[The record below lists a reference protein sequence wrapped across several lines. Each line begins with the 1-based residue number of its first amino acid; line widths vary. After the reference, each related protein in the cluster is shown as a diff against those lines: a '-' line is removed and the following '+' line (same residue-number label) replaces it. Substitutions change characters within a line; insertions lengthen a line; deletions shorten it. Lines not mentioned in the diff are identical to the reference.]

1 MSKFNEN
8 AVKDRYGKAPASEE
22 QALGYLKA
30 LKVIIGADG
39 VVDPAEM
46 EALRKGMK
54 RLGASA
60 ELTQSIEDFDAQGV
74 SLESVLPN
82 LTSGGK
88 RARLLIRD
96 AIELASADGTYAKEE
111 KAAVHSAASLLGVD
125 DATVR
130 SLQSL
135 VELEHA
141 VKRLRK
147 ALL

>member
-1 MSKFNEN
+1 MSNFNEN
-8 AVKDRYGKAPASEE
+8 AVKARYGKTPSSEE

-39 VVDPAEM
+39 VVDPAELN
-46 EALRKGMK
+46 ALRKGMK

-60 ELTQSIEDFDAQGV
+60 DLTQAIEDFDVQGV

-82 LTSGGK
+82 LTPGGK

-96 AIELASADGTYAKEE
+96 AIELASADGTYAQEE
-111 KAAVHSAASLLGVD
+111 KDAVKRAAGLLGVED
-125 DATVR
+125 DTVR